1 MRILKDSA
9 LYLGGELFSKS
20 IPFLL
25 LPYLTRRLGTDGFGD
40 MSYYQTILALLA
52 IIVGLSQDG
61 SVSRYFYFYG
71 KRSINLVVLIGYFY
85 TTIITLF
92 MLIACWVIN
101 SSILAILVITSS
113 FQSLFSTQL
122 SILQCQKLVK
132 QYITL
137 QVFSAISS
145 GVLTLCLLTFF
156 YSSLVEKR
164 FLALLLSNF
173 TCVLFSLYIYRRN
186 HNLKFKFTFYKYKV
200 TFLYF
205 FSFGFPLVF
214 HQISG
219 FLKGQLDRLLIYH
232 QFTNAELGIY
242 SAAFQIASSFSILLL
257 ALNKACVPYYYEKL
271 RSGKLN
277 RNKIIRLALYSIFII
292 PIPVLISL
300 LIPEVWLVWFLGE
313 SYIGTKYFISLFL
326 LGMSITIPY
335 FILINYFFYHG
346 RKYIITYSSIFSC
359 ILYIF
364 SLYILSH
371 LGIKYI
377 PYSTVIANASIVIV
391 LLFFIYFDGGKYGG
405 GNKEF

>member
-9 LYLGGELFSKS
+9 LYLGGELISKS

-61 SVSRYFYFYG
+61 IVSRYFYFYG
-71 KRSINLVVLIGYFY
+71 KRSINLIILTGYFY
-85 TTIITLF
+85 TMIVALL
-92 MLIACWVIN
+92 MLIACWAIN

-113 FQSLFSTQL
+113 FQSLLSTQL

-132 QYITL
+132 KYIIL

-145 GVLTLCLLTFF
+145 GVLTLWLLSVF
-156 YSSLVEKR
+156 YTSLVEKR
-164 FLALLLSNF
+164 FVALLLSNLI
-173 TCVLFSLYIYRRN
+173 CVLFYFVIYN
-186 HNLKFKFTFYKYKV
+186 KNLKFKFTINNYKMS
-200 TFLYF
+200 FLYF
-205 FSFGFPLVF
+205 FSFGLPLFF

-232 QFTNAELGIY
+232 QFTSAELGVY
-242 SAAFQIASSFSILLL
+242 SAAFQISSAFSILLL
-257 ALNKACVPYYYEKL
+257 ALNKACVPYYYESL
-271 RSGKLN
+271 RNGSLN
-277 RNKIIRLALYSIFII
+277 KNKVINLALCSIVII

-300 LIPEVWLVWFLGE
+300 LIPEEWLVWFLGA
-313 SYIGTKYFISLFL
+313 SYVGAKYFISLFL

-335 FILINYFFYHG
+335 FILVNYFFYHG

-359 ILYIF
+359 VLYIL
-364 SLYILSH
+364 SIYILSH
-371 LGIKYI
+371 LGMKYI
-377 PYSTVIANASIVIV
+377 PYSTIIANASIVMMLF
-391 LLFFIYFDGGKYGG
+391 LLIYFDRSEHCAGDRG
-405 GNKEF
+405 F